1 LSTIEGRAQA
11 RRRFIQHV
19 RNVDERRSTRLDSRM
34 ALTWVGIK
42 QLVRLQ
48 AVSEQLA
55 ANVHDPEGPRRVRE
69 SERGLGHVLDEII
82 EEVDGALR
90 EAEPRLAD
98 EFQRIVNSERAKRL
112 DFAARSALLTGWLKG
127 AVEAETLE
135 VRLRVGDDRPR
146 KTSVLDALAVG

>member
-1 LSTIEGRAQA
+1 
-11 RRRFIQHV
+11 
-19 RNVDERRSTRLDSRM
+19 M
-34 ALTWVGIK
+34 AM
-42 QLVRLQ
+42 R
-48 AVSEQLA
+48 
-55 ANVHDPEGPRRVRE
+55 HDPEGPRRVRE

>member
-1 LSTIEGRAQA
+1 
-11 RRRFIQHV
+11 
-19 RNVDERRSTRLDSRM
+19 M

-55 ANVHDPEGPRRVRE
+55 VSVHDAEGSRRVRD
-69 SERGLGHVLDEII
+69 ERGLGHVLDEII
-82 EEVDGALR
+82 EEVDTALR
-90 EAEPRLAD
+90 EAEPRLAE
-98 EFQRIVNSERAKRL
+98 EFQRIVNAERAKRL

-135 VRLRVGDDRPR
+135 VRLRVRDDRPR
-146 KTSVLDALAVG
+146 KTSAPDPLAVG

>member
-1 LSTIEGRAQA
+1 
-11 RRRFIQHV
+11 
-19 RNVDERRSTRLDSRM
+19 M

-55 ANVHDPEGPRRVRE
+55 VSVHDADGSRRVRE

-82 EEVDGALR
+82 EEVDTALR
-90 EAEPRLAD
+90 EAEPRLAE
-98 EFQRIVNSERAKRL
+98 EFQRIVNAERVKRL
-112 DFAARSALLTGWLKG
+112 DFATRSALLTGWLKG

-135 VRLRVGDDRPR
+135 VRLRVRDDRPR
-146 KTSVLDALAVG
+146 KTSAPDPLAVG

>member
-1 LSTIEGRAQA
+1 
-11 RRRFIQHV
+11 
-19 RNVDERRSTRLDSRM
+19 M

-48 AVSEQLA
+48 AVSEQLVV
-55 ANVHDPEGPRRVRE
+55 NVHDLEGSRRVRE
-69 SERGLGHVLDEII
+69 SERGLAHVLDEII
-82 EEVDGALR
+82 EEVDSALR

>member
-1 LSTIEGRAQA
+1 
-11 RRRFIQHV
+11 
-19 RNVDERRSTRLDSRM
+19 M

-55 ANVHDPEGPRRVRE
+55 NNVQEGDSPKRVRDFE
-69 SERGLGHVLDEII
+69 ERTLGLVLGEII
-82 EEVDGALR
+82 DEVDTALR
-90 EAEPRLAD
+90 EAEPSLAE
-98 EFQRIVNSERAKRL
+98 EFQRIVNGDRAARL

-146 KTSVLDALAVG
+146 SRTGTRQALPVG